1 MHPKIQPH
9 HLNKIA
15 YLYLRQSSPQQ
26 LIDHQESLRV
36 QLRLKDKLADLGFTQ
51 IVVIDMDVGKSAA
64 GYANREGFAKI
75 LNDVCHERVG
85 TVAAWEASRLA
96 RSQFEWQNLIRFCQ
110 ITGTLVIDESGV
122 YDPTNLDDLV
132 MLGIKATLSEYEL
145 NLLSKRARAGLLQ
158 KAQRGELYSLL
169 PSGYFLTDDG
179 HYEMDPNAR
188 VQHTLQLVFDKFD
201 ELGSA
206 RQVLLWFRQ
215 EKIEFPKVVQHR
227 GHRAM
232 IWDLP
237 IYNTILG
244 VLKNPAYAGAYVY
257 GQRETRTF
265 IREQRAVKTS
275 GHPVPREKW
284 KVLLVN
290 HHRGYISW
298 ERFLNNQK
306 TLRENT
312 HKLTP
317 FAPGA
322 PKMGQS
328 LLAGLLSCG
337 HCGRKL
343 AVKYSGRDGESV
355 SYFCRGDFATTGE
368 TAKCFSASAK
378 KLERAVVEE
387 VLKTIRPAAI
397 TAAIEAEAKLATM
410 RSERQQQIELALE
423 QARYEA
429 ARRERQFNTA
439 EPENRLVRR
448 ELEMLWNQALAK
460 VEQLQQELQ
469 QEQQQQRPLSEVE
482 RQQLHALADDL
493 PRLWQL
499 PSTDERTKKRI
510 VRTLIEGIVAKA
522 EAEHYGFTIRWSGG
536 VHTEIRLK
544 RQVRG
549 QSARQTSR
557 EAVELVKELATI
569 GDDTNIA
576 RILNRCSLKTG
587 AEQSWNQARVK
598 WLRQTNDI
606 PAFSKHRAA
615 TDAINLQQAAE
626 QLQISPDA
634 IIRLIK
640 SGVIA
645 AKQIVRYAP
654 WMIPRAELEKTS
666 VRAAVASIKKNGK
679 AKIEINQQQL
689 NLENSTEAV

>member
-9 HLNKIA
+9 HLLKIA

-26 LIDHQESLRV
+26 LLDHQESLRV
-36 QLRLKDKLADLGFTQ
+36 QLRLKDKLAELGFTI
-51 IVVIDMDVGKSAA
+51 IVVIDTDVGKSAA
-64 GYANREGFAKI
+64 GYAEREGFAKI

-85 TVAAWEASRLA
+85 AVAAWEASRLA

-132 MLGIKATLSEYEL
+132 MLGIKATLTEYEL

-158 KAQRGELYSLL
+158 KAERGELYSLL
-169 PSGYFLTDDG
+169 PSGYYLTDDG
-179 HYEMDPNAR
+179 RYEMEPNAR
-188 VQHTLQLVFDKFD
+188 VQKTIQLVFDKFD

-215 EKIEFPKVVQHR
+215 EKIDFPKVVQHR
-227 GHRAM
+227 GQRTIM
-232 IWDLP
+232 WQLP

-265 IREQRAVKTS
+265 IREQRPVKTS

-284 KVLLVN
+284 KVLIPS

-298 ERFLNNQK
+298 ERFLNIQNV
-306 TLRENT
+306 LRENT
-312 HKLTP
+312 NKLTP
-317 FAPGA
+317 FAQGA
-322 PKMGQS
+322 PKMGPS

-343 AVKYSGRDGESV
+343 SVKYSGREGQSLN
-355 SYFCRGDFATTGE
+355 YFCRGDFATTGE
-368 TAKCFSASAK
+368 IAKCISISAR
-378 KLERAVVEE
+378 KLEQAVVDE

-397 TAAIEAEAKLATM
+397 TAAIAAEAKLMSMA
-410 RSERQQQIELALE
+410 SERQQRRELDLE

-429 ARRERQFNTA
+429 ARCQRQFNNV

-448 ELEMLWNQALAK
+448 ELETLWNQALAQ
-460 VEQLQQELQ
+460 VEQLEQELQ
-469 QEQQQQRPLSEVE
+469 QEREKQRPLSDAE
-482 RQQLHALADDL
+482 RQQLYALADNL

-499 PSTDERTKKRI
+499 PSTDARTKKRI
-510 VRTLIEGIVAKA
+510 VRTLIEGVVAKA
-522 EAEHYGFTIRWSGG
+522 ETEHHVLTIRWSGG

-544 RQVRG
+544 RSVRG
-549 QSARQTSR
+549 QSVRQTSR
-557 EAVELVKELATI
+557 AVVELVKELAAIT
-569 GDDTNIA
+569 DDINIA
-576 RILNRCSLKTG
+576 RILNRCGLKTG
-587 AEQSWNQARVK
+587 AEQNWNQARVK
-598 WLRQTNDI
+598 WLRQANDI
-606 PAFSKHRAA
+606 SAFSERRAA
-615 TDAINLQQAAE
+615 TLDAINLRQAAK

-634 IIRLIK
+634 VLRLIK

-654 WMIPRAELEKTS
+654 WVIPRAELEKNP
-666 VRAAVASIKKNGK
+666 VCAAVASIKQNGK

-689 NLENSTEAV
+689 TL

>member
-9 HLNKIA
+9 HLLKIA

-36 QLRLKDKLADLGFTQ
+36 QLRLKDKLAELGFTL
-51 IVVIDMDVGKSAA
+51 IVVIDTDVGKSAA

-85 TVAAWEASRLA
+85 AVAAWEASRLA

-110 ITGTLVIDESGV
+110 ITATLVIDESGV

-132 MLGIKATLSEYEL
+132 MLGIKATLTEYEL
-145 NLLSKRARAGLLQ
+145 NLLSKRARAGLQQ
-158 KAQRGELYSLL
+158 KAERGELYSLL
-169 PSGYFLTDDG
+169 PSGYYLSDDG
-179 HYEMDPNAR
+179 RYEMEPNAR
-188 VQHTLQLVFDKFD
+188 VQKTIQLVFDKFD

-206 RQVLLWFRQ
+206 RQVLLSFRG

-227 GHRAM
+227 GQRT
-232 IWDLP
+232 IVWQLP

-275 GHPVPREKW
+275 GHPVPRDKW
-284 KVLLVN
+284 KVLLPD

-306 TLRENT
+306 LLRENT

-317 FAPGA
+317 FAQGA
-322 PKMGQS
+322 PKMGPS
-328 LLAGLLSCG
+328 LLAGLLNCG
-337 HCGRKL
+337 HCGHKL
-343 AVKYSGRDGESV
+343 SVKYSGRDGQSLT
-355 SYFCRGDFATTGE
+355 YFCRGNFATTGE
-368 TAKCFSASAK
+368 IANCFSISAR
-378 KLERAVVEE
+378 KLEQAVVDE

-397 TAAIEAEAKLATM
+397 TAALAAEAKLMTM
-410 RSERQQQIELALE
+410 CSERQQQFELALE

-429 ARRERQFNTA
+429 ARRERQFNTV

-448 ELEMLWNQALAK
+448 ELETLWNQALAK
-460 VEQLQQELQ
+460 VEQLEQEVQ
-469 QEQQQQRPLSEVE
+469 QEQQQQRPLSEAE
-482 RQQLHALADDL
+482 RQQLYTLADDL
-493 PRLWQL
+493 PRLWKL
-499 PSTDERTKKRI
+499 PSTDARTKKRI
-510 VRTLIEGIVAKA
+510 VRTLIEGIVAKT
-522 EAEHYGFTIRWSGG
+522 ETEHHCLTIRWSGG
-536 VHTEIRLK
+536 VHSEIHLP
-544 RQVRG
+544 RQAHG
-549 QSARQTSR
+549 QSRQTSR
-557 EAVELVKELATI
+557 EVVELVKELVIIT
-569 GDDTNIA
+569 DDKDIA
-576 RILNRCSLKTG
+576 RILNRCGLKTG
-587 AEQSWNQARVK
+587 VGQNWNQARVK

-606 PAFSKHRAA
+606 PAFSERRAA
-615 TDAINLQQAAE
+615 AKDAINLRQAAE

-634 IIRLIK
+634 MLRLIK
-640 SGVIA
+640 AGVIA

-666 VRAAVASIKKNGK
+666 VHAAVASIKKNGK
-679 AKIEINQQQL
+679 ANLQINPQQL
-689 NLENSTEAV
+689 TLENSTEGV

>member
-1 MHPKIQPH
+1 MHPKIQPQ
-9 HLNKIA
+9 HLRKIA

-26 LIDHQESLRV
+26 LLDHQESLRV
-36 QLRLKDKLADLGFTQ
+36 QQGLKNKFTEFGFTQ
-51 IVVIDMDVGKSAA
+51 IVVLDTDLGKSAA
-64 GYANREGFAKI
+64 GYTAREGFAQM
-75 LNDVCHERVG
+75 LNDVCHECVG
-85 TVAAWEASRLA
+85 AVAAWEASRLA
-96 RSQFEWQNLIRFCQ
+96 RNQPEWQNLIRFCQ

-122 YDPTNLDDLV
+122 YDPTNLDDLM

-145 NLLSKRARAGLLQ
+145 NLFGKRARAGLLQ
-158 KAQRGELYSLL
+158 KATRGELHTLL
-169 PSGYFLTDDG
+169 PSGYYLTDDG
-179 HYEMDPNAR
+179 RYEMEPNAH
-188 VQHTLQLVFDKFD
+188 VQKTIQLVFDKFD

-206 RQVLLWFRQ
+206 RQVLLWFRD

-227 GHRAM
+227 GQRT
-232 IWDLP
+232 IIGQLP

-284 KVLLVN
+284 KVLLPN

-298 ERFLNNQK
+298 ERFLNHQK
-306 TLRENT
+306 LLRENT

-322 PKMGQS
+322 AKTGPS

-343 AVKYSGRDGESV
+343 SVKYSGRDGQSLT
-355 SYFCRGDFATTGE
+355 YFCRGDFATTGE
-368 TAKCFSASAK
+368 IAKCFSLSAR
-378 KLERAVVEE
+378 KLEHAVEEE

-397 TAAIEAEAKLATM
+397 TAAITAEAKLM
-410 RSERQQQIELALE
+410 SRCSEREQQLELALE
-423 QARYEA
+423 QARYET
-429 ARRERQFNTA
+429 ARRERQFNTV

-448 ELEMLWNQALAK
+448 ELEALWNQALAK
-460 VEQLQQELQ
+460 VEHLEQELQ
-469 QEQQQQRPLSEVE
+469 QEQQKQRPLSEAE
-482 RQQLHALADDL
+482 RQQLYALANDL

-522 EAEHYGFTIRWSGG
+522 ETEQYCLTIRWSGG

-544 RQVRG
+544 RQSRG
-549 QSARQTSR
+549 QSSRQTSG
-557 EAVELVKELATI
+557 EVVELVKELVTI
-569 GDDTNIA
+569 CDDKDIA
-576 RILNRCSLKTG
+576 RILNRGGLKTG
-587 AEQSWNQARVK
+587 AEQNWNQARVK
-598 WLRQTNDI
+598 WLRHSNDI
-606 PAFSKHRAA
+606 PAFSQHRAA
-615 TDAINLQQAAE
+615 TQDAMNLGQAAE

-634 IIRLIK
+634 VLGLIK
-640 SGVIA
+640 AGVIA

-654 WMIPRAELEKTS
+654 WMIPRTELEKAS
-666 VRAAVASIKKNGK
+666 VRTAVASIKKNGK
-679 AKIEINQQQL
+679 ANLQINPQQL
-689 NLENSTEAV
+689 TL